1 MPDTGAD
8 QPSRFSRYDERIEE
22 LVGAF
27 SDQVERVGGKALDE
41 LAATA
46 KRLAQRLEDVAE
58 QARLKREKENAGPER
73 GEQSETASQEI
84 DEPSS
89 NE

>member
-1 MPDTGAD
+1 MPDTGGD
-8 QPSRFSRYDERIEE
+8 QPSRFGRYDERIEE

-58 QARLKREKENAGPER
+58 QARLKREKENAGPEP
-73 GEQSETASQEI
+73 GGHSESAAPEI
-84 DEPSS
+84 DEPST